1 MVITWGRRTERWR
14 HARRPIR
21 YIYNRKK
28 MPMVIALISKR
39 ILHEIAFSLPLITH
53 NSNLCEAN
61 YGDSAAAAAAEKK
74 TLRAA
79 LGASVCIR
87 AVASIIT
94 ILNIMYA
101 RFLGG
106 RRAKGSG

>member
-1 MVITWGRRTERWR
+1 
-14 HARRPIR
+14 
-21 YIYNRKK
+21 

-61 YGDSAAAAAAEKK
+61 YGDSAAAAAAAEKK